1 MLLKIVVMGAPSN
14 PGQKVF
20 VTVPWLWKSYPL
32 RLITLWV
39 NPVPSG
45 MWAANQWSAWAA
57 LAERVPPISPCD
69 DPFVVDGN
77 YREFRRWSFFVA
89 GDTVEMWA
97 FSGEDGRLFLAI
109 GNQINL
115 EISL

>member
-1 MLLKIVVMGAPSN
+1 MIKRLRDAKGGTCKGCTVSQVWCARSAYSARGA
-14 PGQKVF
+14 Q
-20 VTVPWLWKSYPL
+20 
-32 RLITLWV
+32 
-39 NPVPSG
+39 
-45 MWAANQWSAWAA
+45 Q
-57 LAERVPPISPCD
+57 RVPPISPCD